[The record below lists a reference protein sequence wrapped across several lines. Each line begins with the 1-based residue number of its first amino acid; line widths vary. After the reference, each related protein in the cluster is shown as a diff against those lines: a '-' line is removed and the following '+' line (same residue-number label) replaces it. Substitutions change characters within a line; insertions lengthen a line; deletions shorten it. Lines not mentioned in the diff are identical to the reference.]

1 MRRWSEAHRLVKAM
15 KETAKEF
22 YQSSSPCMVFV
33 ASAAAAA
40 MSGGEMQ
47 SAVAWPMSV
56 MSWASLAWMKS
67 RCVSCSVWHSWHWNQ
82 CPA

>member
-1 MRRWSEAHRLVKAM
+1 
-15 KETAKEF
+15 
-22 YQSSSPCMVFV
+22 MVFI